1 MSSMSRGNV
10 KMAIASLRSTK
21 WRSLFTMLGV
31 IIGVVSVVTVVGIGD
46 GVKNQVTGQISQ
58 LGRDLITVRP
68 GKLTVSGASGAL
80 SRASLFTGVTTGG
93 SLSQQDLLRIRQTQG
108 VRLAAPLGV
117 VNGGSVD
124 VRGQVINSLP
134 VLATTADFPSVI
146 NQSVSNGGFF
156 AADTSSQPYVAVIGS
171 GAAETIFHQALPLGD
186 SFQYMGQTFFVQG
199 IFNQFDT
206 SPLSLSTDF
215 NSAIFIPFSTA
226 QQLTNNNTQL
236 YEVLA
241 KPNNPN
247 QTNAV
252 VSAINHTLSNAY
264 QNQEPFTV
272 LSQDESLAVTNN
284 ILNLLTRL
292 IAGIAAISLLVGGIG
307 IMDVMLVSVTERMH
321 EIGIRKALGATN
333 RQILNQFL
341 IESTVLSL
349 IGGVI
354 GILISLLIDY
364 LLRVFTTLTPAISWQ
379 AVVIATFVSL
389 VVGIVFGSIPA
400 LKAARKDPIDALRN
414 E

>member
-1 MSSMSRGNV
+1 MSTISRGNV
-10 KMAIASLRSTK
+10 KMAVASLKSTK
-21 WRSLFTMLGV
+21 WRSFFTMLGV

-46 GVKNQVTGQISQ
+46 GIKNQVTGQISQ

-68 GKLTVSGASGAL
+68 GNLSTNGASGIL
-80 SRASLFTGVTTGG
+80 SQASLFSGLGTGG
-93 SLSQQDLLRIRQTQG
+93 SLNQIDLARIQQTPGVKVASPLGIVNGSVVVGSQQITT
-108 VRLAAPLGV
+108 VP
-117 VNGGSVD
+117 
-124 VRGQVINSLP
+124 VI
-134 VLATTADFPSVI
+134 ATTADLPNVI
-146 NQSVSNGGFF
+146 NQSVASGGFF
-156 AADTSSQPYVAVIGS
+156 SADTTAQPYVAVIGS
-171 GAAETIFHQALPLGD
+171 GAAEAMFHQASPLGD
-186 SFQYMGQTFFVQG
+186 SFQFMGQTFFVQG

-206 SPLSLSTDF
+206 NPLSFSTNF
-215 NSAIFIPFSTA
+215 NDAVFIPYTTA

-236 YEVLA
+236 NEILV
-241 KPNNPN
+241 KPNNSK
-247 QTNAV
+247 QTASV
-252 VSAINHTLSNAY
+252 VGAIDHALSNAY
-264 QNQEPFTV
+264 QNQQPFTV

-349 IGGVI
+349 IGGFI
-354 GILISLLIDY
+354 GIALSLLIDY
-364 LLRVFTTLTPAISWQ
+364 LLRIFTTLTPSISWL
-379 AVVIATFVSL
+379 ALVIATGVSL
-389 VVGIVFGSIPA
+389 FVGIIFGTIPA

-414 E
+414 D

>member
-1 MSSMSRGNV
+1 MSTVSRGNV
-10 KMAIASLRSTK
+10 KMAIASLKSTK

-46 GVKNQVTGQISQ
+46 GIKNQVNGQIGQ

-68 GKLTVSGASGAL
+68 GSLSGHGANGVL
-80 SRASLFTGVTTGG
+80 SQASLFSGLGAGG
-93 SLSQQDLLRIRQTQG
+93 SLNEVDLARVQQAPG
-108 VRLAAPLGV
+108 VRVAAPLGI
-117 VNGGSVD
+117 VNGSVGVGS
-124 VRGQVINSLP
+124 RQINSVP
-134 VLATTADFPSVI
+134 VIATTSDLPNVI
-146 NQSVSNGGFF
+146 NQPVANGGFF
-156 AADTSSQPYVAVIGS
+156 AADTSAQPYVAVIGS
-171 GAAETIFHQALPLGD
+171 GAAEALFHQASPLGD
-186 SFQYMGQTFFVQG
+186 SFQFMGQTFFVQG

-206 SPLSLSTDF
+206 NPLSFSTDF
-215 NSAIFIPFSTA
+215 NDAIFIPYTTA

-236 YEVLA
+236 NEILV
-241 KPNNPN
+241 KPNHAK
-247 QTNAV
+247 QTDTV
-252 VSAINHTLSNAY
+252 VSSINYALAHAY
-264 QNQEPFTV
+264 QGQQSFTV
-272 LSQDESLAVTNN
+272 LSQGESLAVTNN

-349 IGGVI
+349 TGGFI
-354 GILISLLIDY
+354 GIALSLFIDY
-364 LLRVFTTLTPAISWQ
+364 LLRIFTTLTPSISWL
-379 AVVIATFVSL
+379 ALVIATGVSL
-389 VVGIVFGSIPA
+389 LVGIIFGSIPA

-414 E
+414 D

>member
-1 MSSMSRGNV
+1 MSTISRGNV
-10 KMAIASLRSTK
+10 KMAIASLKSTK

-46 GVKNQVTGQISQ
+46 GIKNQVSGQISQ

-68 GKLTVSGASGAL
+68 GSLSTNGASGVL
-80 SRASLFTGVTTGG
+80 SQASLFGGLGSGG
-93 SLSQQDLLRIRQTQG
+93 SLNQVDLARIQQTQG
-108 VRLAAPLGV
+108 VKVAAPLGI
-117 VNGGSVD
+117 VNGNVGVGDERISSVP
-124 VRGQVINSLP
+124 VI
-134 VLATTADFPSVI
+134 ATTADLPNVI
-146 NQSVSNGGFF
+146 NQSVANGGFF
-156 AADTSSQPYVAVIGS
+156 SADTTAQPYVAVIGS
-171 GAAETIFHQALPLGD
+171 GAAEAMFHQASPLGD
-186 SFQYMGQTFFVQG
+186 SFQFMGQTFFVQG

-206 SPLSLSTDF
+206 NPLSFSTDF
-215 NSAIFIPFSTA
+215 NDAVFIPYSTA

-236 YEVLA
+236 NEILV
-241 KPNNPN
+241 KPGNPK
-247 QTNAV
+247 QTDALV
-252 VSAINHTLSNAY
+252 GAINHSLSNAY
-264 QNQEPFTV
+264 QNQQPFTV

-349 IGGVI
+349 TGGFI
-354 GILISLLIDY
+354 GIALSLLIDY
-364 LLRVFTTLTPAISWQ
+364 LLRIFTTLTPSISWL
-379 AVVIATFVSL
+379 ALVIATGVSL
-389 VVGIVFGSIPA
+389 LVGILFGSIPA

-414 E
+414 D

>member
-1 MSSMSRGNV
+1 MSTISRGNV
-10 KMAIASLRSTK
+10 KMAVASLRSTK

-31 IIGVVSVVTVVGIGD
+31 IIGVVSVVTVVGIGE
-46 GVKNQVTGQISQ
+46 GIKNQVAGQINQ
-58 LGRDLITVRP
+58 LGHDLITVRP
-68 GKLTVSGASGAL
+68 GRATTNNAGAIGDFN
-80 SRASLFTGVTTGG
+80 LFTGITSGG
-93 SLSQQDLLRIRQTQG
+93 SLSQPDLARIQQTKG
-108 VRLAAPLGV
+108 VAEAAPLGIV
-117 VNGGSVD
+117 SGTVQADN
-124 VRGQVINSLP
+124 RQVTSMP
-134 VLATTADFPSVI
+134 VIATTADLPSVI
-146 NQSVSNGGFF
+146 NQSISSGGFF
-156 AADTSSQPYVAVIGS
+156 QADTTQQPYVAVLGA
-171 GAAETIFHQALPLGD
+171 GAAEALFHQATPLGE
-186 SFQYMGQTFFVQG
+186 SFQFMGQTFFVQG

-206 SPLSLSTDF
+206 NPLSLSTDF
-215 NSAIFIPFSTA
+215 NNGIFIPYSTA

-236 YEVLA
+236 YEILA
-241 KPNNPN
+241 KPNNPK
-247 QTNAV
+247 QTSTV
-252 VSAINHTLSNAY
+252 VHDITHTLAQAY

-272 LSQDESLAVTNN
+272 LSQDQSLAATNS

-333 RQILNQFL
+333 HQILSQFL
-341 IESTVLSL
+341 TESTVLSL
-349 IGGVI
+349 TGGLI

-364 LLRVFTTLTPAISWQ
+364 VLRIFTTLTPAISWQ

-389 VVGIVFGSIPA
+389 FVGIVFGSIPA

>member
-1 MSSMSRGNV
+1 
-10 KMAIASLRSTK
+10 MAIASLKSTK

-46 GVKNQVTGQISQ
+46 GIKNQVTGQISQ

-68 GKLTVSGASGAL
+68 GNLSTNGASGVL
-80 SRASLFTGVTTGG
+80 SQASLFSGLGSGG
-93 SLSQQDLLRIRQTQG
+93 TLNQVDLARIQQTQG
-108 VRLAAPLGV
+108 VRVAAPLGIV
-117 VNGGSVD
+117 KGSVG
-124 VRGQVINSLP
+124 VGSKQISSTPVI
-134 VLATTADFPSVI
+134 ATTADLPNVI
-146 NQSVSNGGFF
+146 NQSVANGGFF
-156 AADTSSQPYVAVIGS
+156 SADTTAQPYVAVIGS
-171 GAAETIFHQALPLGD
+171 GAAEALFHQASPLGD
-186 SFQYMGQTFFVQG
+186 SFQFMGQTFFVQG
-199 IFNQFDT
+199 VFNQFDT
-206 SPLSLSTDF
+206 NPLSFSTDF
-215 NSAIFIPFSTA
+215 NDAVFIPYSTA

-236 YEVLA
+236 NEILV
-241 KPNNPN
+241 KPN
-247 QTNAV
+247 QSMKTNTV
-252 VSAINHTLSNAY
+252 VSAINHSLSSAY
-264 QNQEPFTV
+264 QNQQPFTV

-349 IGGVI
+349 TGGII
-354 GILISLLIDY
+354 GIALSLLIDY
-364 LLRVFTTLTPAISWQ
+364 LLRIFTTLTPSISWL
-379 AVVIATFVSL
+379 AIVIATGVSL
-389 VVGIVFGSIPA
+389 LVGVIFGSIPA

-414 E
+414 D

>member
-1 MSSMSRGNV
+1 MSTVSRGNV
-10 KMAIASLRSTK
+10 KMAVASLRSTK

-46 GVKNQVTGQISQ
+46 GVKNQVSGQINQ

-68 GKLTVSGASGAL
+68 GRL
-80 SRASLFTGVTTGG
+80 STSYNSVLGQAGLFTGLTSGAT
-93 SLSQQDLLRIRQTQG
+93 LNQQDLARVEQTPG
-108 VRLAAPLGV
+108 VKVAAPLGI
-117 VNGGSVD
+117 VNGPITVGSQ
-124 VRGQVINSLP
+124 QVNSIP
-134 VLATTADFPSVI
+134 VIATTADLPNVI
-146 NQSVSNGGFF
+146 NQSIANGGFF
-156 AADTSSQPYVAVIGS
+156 SADTSAQPYVAVIGS
-171 GAAETIFHQALPLGD
+171 SVAETLFHQALPLGN
-186 SFQYMGQTFFVQG
+186 SFQFMGQTFFVQG

-206 SPLSLSTDF
+206 NPLSLSTDF
-215 NSAIFIPFSTA
+215 NDAIFIPYTTA
-226 QQLTNNNTQL
+226 QQLTNNNTQP
-236 YEVLA
+236 YEVLV
-241 KPNNPN
+241 KPNHPR

-252 VSAINHTLSNAY
+252 VGAITHSLSSAY
-264 QNQEPFTV
+264 QNQHPFTV
-272 LSQDESLAVTNN
+272 LSQDQSLAATNN

-349 IGGVI
+349 TGGII
-354 GILISLLIDY
+354 GIILSLAIDY
-364 LLRVFTTLTPAISWQ
+364 LLRLFTSLTPTISWL
-379 AVVIATFVSL
+379 ALVVATVVSL
-389 VVGIVFGSIPA
+389 LVGVIFGSIPA

>member
-1 MSSMSRGNV
+1 MSSMSRGNI
-10 KMAIASLRSTK
+10 KMAVASLRSTK

-46 GVKNQVTGQISQ
+46 GVKNQVTGQISE

-68 GKLTVSGASGAL
+68 GKLTTKGAGGAL
-80 SRASLFTGVTTGG
+80 SRASLFTGAATGG
-93 SLSQQDLLRIRQTQG
+93 SLSQQDLVKIQQAKG
-108 VRLAAPLGV
+108 VKLAAPLGL
-117 VNGGSVD
+117 VNGNVEVGTQTISSIP
-124 VRGQVINSLP
+124 VI
-134 VLATTADFPSVI
+134 ATSADLPSVI
-146 NQSVSNGGFF
+146 NQPVTSGGFF
-156 AADTSSQPYVAVIGS
+156 AADTSEQPYVAVIGS
-171 GAAETIFHQALPLGD
+171 GAAETLFHQATPLGS
-186 SFQYMGQTFFVQG
+186 SFEFMGQTFFVQG
-199 IFNQFDT
+199 VFNQFDT

-215 NSAIFIPFSTA
+215 NNAIFIPYATA
-226 QQLTNNNTQL
+226 QQMTNNNTQL

-241 KPNNPN
+241 KPNNPS

-252 VSAINHTLSNAY
+252 VSTISNTLTRTY

-284 ILNLLTRL
+284 ILDLLTRL

-333 RQILNQFL
+333 RQILSQFL

-349 IGGVI
+349 TGGLI

-364 LLRVFTTLTPAISWQ
+364 LLRVFTTLTPEISWQ
-379 AVVIATFVSL
+379 AVVVATVVSFL
-389 VVGIVFGSIPA
+389 VGITFGSIPA

-414 E
+414 D

>member
-1 MSSMSRGNV
+1 MSSISRGNV
-10 KMAIASLRSTK
+10 KMAVASLRSTK
-21 WRSLFTMLGV
+21 WRSLFTMLGI

-46 GVKNQVTGQISQ
+46 GIKNQVSGQISQ

-68 GKLTVSGASGAL
+68 GKLGNNGAGGAI
-80 SRASLFTGVTTGG
+80 SRASLFTSLTSGG
-93 SLSQQDLLRIRQTQG
+93 SLNQQDLVKVQQTPG
-108 VRLAAPLGV
+108 VRLAAPLGIV
-117 VNGGSVD
+117 SGSV
-124 VRGQVINSLP
+124 QVGSAQSNSAP
-134 VLATTADFPSVI
+134 VIATTADLPTVI
-146 NQSVSNGGFF
+146 DQSVTSGGFF

-171 GAAETIFHQALPLGD
+171 GAAETLFHQSTPLGD
-186 SFQYMGQTFFVQG
+186 SFQFMGQTFFIQG
-199 IFNQFDT
+199 VFNQFDT

-215 NSAIFIPFSTA
+215 NNAIFIPYSTA

-241 KPNNPN
+241 KPNDSK
-247 QTNAV
+247 QTDGV
-252 VSAINHTLSNAY
+252 VNSINHTLSQTY
-264 QNQEPFTV
+264 QNQQSFTV

-284 ILNLLTRL
+284 ILDLLTRL

-307 IMDVMLVSVTERMH
+307 IMDVMLVAVSERMH

-333 RQILNQFL
+333 RQILSQFL
-341 IESTVLSL
+341 IESAVLSL
-349 IGGVI
+349 TGGLIGV
-354 GILISLLIDY
+354 LISLLIDY

-389 VVGIVFGSIPA
+389 VVGVLFGSIPA
-400 LKAARKDPIDALRN
+400 LKAARKDPIEALRN

>member
-1 MSSMSRGNV
+1 MSTISRGNV

-46 GVKNQVTGQISQ
+46 GIKNQVTGQISQ

-68 GKLTVSGASGAL
+68 GDLAKNGANGVL
-80 SRASLFTGVTTGG
+80 SQASLFSGLGTGG
-93 SLSQQDLLRIRQTQG
+93 SLNQVDLARIQQTSG
-108 VRLAAPLGV
+108 VRVAAPLGI
-117 VNGGSVD
+117 VNGGISVGSQK
-124 VRGQVINSLP
+124 VNSVPVI
-134 VLATTADFPSVI
+134 ATTSDLPNVI
-146 NQSVSNGGFF
+146 NQQVASGGFF
-156 AADTSSQPYVAVIGS
+156 APDVSSQPYVAVIGS
-171 GAAETIFHQALPLGD
+171 GAAEALFHQATPLGN
-186 SFQYMGQTFFVQG
+186 SFQFMGQTFFVQG

-206 SPLSLSTDF
+206 NPLSFSTDF
-215 NSAIFIPFSTA
+215 NDAVFIPYSTA

-236 YEVLA
+236 NEILV
-241 KPNNPN
+241 KPVSSRR
-247 QTNAV
+247 TDSV
-252 VSAINHTLSNAY
+252 VSSINHSLASAY
-264 QNQEPFTV
+264 QSQQPFTV

-349 IGGVI
+349 TGGFI
-354 GILISLLIDY
+354 GIALSLIIDY
-364 LLRVFTTLTPAISWQ
+364 LLRVFTTLTPSISWL
-379 AVVIATFVSL
+379 ALVIATGVSL
-389 VVGIVFGSIPA
+389 LVGIVFGSIPA

-414 E
+414 D

>member
-1 MSSMSRGNV
+1 MSSMSRGNI
-10 KMAIASLRSTK
+10 KMAVATLRSTK

-46 GVKNQVTGQISQ
+46 GVKSQVTGQISE

-68 GKLTVSGASGAL
+68 GKLSNKGPGGAL
-80 SRASLFTGVTTGG
+80 GRASLFTGAATGG
-93 SLSQQDLLRIRQTQG
+93 SLTQKDLVKIQQTHG
-108 VRLAAPLGV
+108 VKLAAPLGL
-117 VNGGSVD
+117 VNGNVVVGTQSISSMP
-124 VRGQVINSLP
+124 VI
-134 VLATTADFPSVI
+134 ATSADLPSVI
-146 NQSVSNGGFF
+146 NQPVTSGGFF
-156 AADTSSQPYVAVIGS
+156 AADTSQQPFVAVIGS
-171 GAAETIFHQALPLGD
+171 GAAETLFHQATPLGS
-186 SFQYMGQTFFVQG
+186 SFQFMGQTFFVQG

-215 NSAIFIPFSTA
+215 NNAIFIPYTTA
-226 QQLTNNNTQL
+226 QQMTNNNTQL

-241 KPNNPN
+241 KPTDPHK
-247 QTNAV
+247 TDTV
-252 VSAINHTLSNAY
+252 VSSISGTLSRAY

-284 ILNLLTRL
+284 ILDLLTRL

-333 RQILNQFL
+333 RQILSQFL

-349 IGGVI
+349 TGGLI

-364 LLRVFTTLTPAISWQ
+364 LLRVFTTLTPEISWQ
-379 AVVIATFVSL
+379 AVVVATAVSFL
-389 VVGIVFGSIPA
+389 VGITFGSIPA

-414 E
+414 D